1 MTVSQHPFPRVGV
14 DDVAI
19 HLPRHSI
26 ELTELVKARVAQ
38 DPTLERHL
46 LRAIATTGQRAMRWP
61 HPTEDPITMA
71 AEALRRLMERPGAPP
86 LPQIRFLTMGTETS
100 VDMSKSGSAY
110 VQGLLQRSGYALPTN
125 LSSYQV
131 QHACAGGALAML
143 TTASFLQT
151 AGRDA
156 ESAIVL
162 ASDVARYQA
171 PSTAEVTQGAGA
183 AAMWVTRNPRLLELD
198 LATAGFASHDVD
210 DFFRPLGSTIAKVK
224 GGYSMACYHESMA
237 EAFAD
242 HCRRAG
248 TTEAEELRSIDV
260 FCLHAPYANMPVSA
274 MERLLKNHLGLEPEA
289 ATAFMTER
297 GFFAGLQTTA
307 VIGNL
312 YTGSLWLNLASS
324 LADRYRVFGQQLVG
338 KKVLMASYG
347 SGNTMAVFTA
357 TVAARA
363 PEVIAHWDLAKQIA
377 DKVEPGLDAYQFWID
392 THRTPE
398 NFPGILETYPPVAG
412 RFALTGLRQDG
423 YREYQLV

>member
-1 MTVSQHPFPRVGV
+1 MTVSQHPFPLVGV
-14 DDVAI
+14 NDVAI

-26 ELTELVKARVAQ
+26 DLTELVKARVAQ
-38 DPTLERHL
+38 DPSIERHL

-71 AEALRRLMERPGAPP
+71 AEALRRLIDRPGSPEVSR
-86 LPQIRFLTMGTETS
+86 IRFLTLGTETS

-151 AGRDA
+151 AGRDS

-183 AAMWVTRNPRLLELD
+183 AALWITRNPHLLELD

-224 GGYSMACYHESMA
+224 GGYSMACYHESLA
-237 EAFAD
+237 EAFSD
-242 HCRRAG
+242 HCQRAG
-248 TTEAEELRSIDV
+248 TTESEELKSIDV

-274 MERLLKNHLGLEPEA
+274 MEKLLKNHLGLESEA
-289 ATAFMTER
+289 AQEFMKER
-297 GFFAGLQTTA
+297 GFFAGLETTA

-324 LADRYRVFGQQLVG
+324 LADRFRVFGPQIVG

-357 TVAARA
+357 TVAAKA
-363 PEVIAHWDLAKQIA
+363 PEVISRWDLGQQIA
-377 DKVEPGLDAYQFWID
+377 DKVEPGLEAYQFWID

-398 NFPGILETYPPVAG
+398 NFACILENNPPTAG
-412 RFALTGLRQDG
+412 RFALMGLRQDG